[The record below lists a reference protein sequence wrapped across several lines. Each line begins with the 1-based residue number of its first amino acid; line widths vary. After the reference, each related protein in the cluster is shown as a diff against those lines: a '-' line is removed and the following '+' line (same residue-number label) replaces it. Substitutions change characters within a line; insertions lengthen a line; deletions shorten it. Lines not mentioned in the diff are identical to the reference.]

1 MQSPTLYI
9 EGEPCLLSH
18 QAIVKK
24 FLLLAAIKEEEDLL
38 HTITISKEDRAT
50 ALEMPLVSAT
60 PNPFSMLTG
69 ENRGG

>member
-24 FLLLAAIKEEEDLL
+24 FLLLAAVKEEEDLL
-38 HTITISKEDRAT
+38 HTITISKE
-50 ALEMPLVSAT
+50 
-60 PNPFSMLTG
+60 
-69 ENRGG
+69 GGGQGSLIRCKRIYNF